1 MQKRMNNLKFINMK
15 YFTTVLIF
23 LTVFTLQAQDKDAQ
37 GRIKIDG
44 VAAVIGKNIVLN
56 SDIDKYKKEFEAQA
70 QKKIEI
76 SNCEII
82 EELMIQ
88 KLIAHHAVI
97 DSIEVSDAEV
107 NGDVENKIN
116 YFTQQV
122 GSMESVLE
130 LYGFDDEEDLRN
142 ELFKITKESML
153 IRREKA
159 SIVENIDVTPEEV
172 RAYYKSL
179 EVANQLPEFPSEVE
193 LAQIVLHLEPSEAEV
208 ERVISKLNEIKK
220 EIEDGYSFKLKA
232 MINSDDP
239 AVSHQGPGSGGKY
252 TITRQSGFIKEFK
265 EVAFSLEEGE
275 ISDPFKSD
283 FGYHILQVN
292 KIKGQER
299 DVSHILITPKNT
311 EAEIEAA
318 NTKLQSIREQVL
330 NNEITFEEAVV
341 KYSDDKETKNN
352 KGLII
357 NPNTNDTRF
366 DLTRMQPELYNRVAN
381 LKEGEITMPFF
392 EDNRGE
398 KSHKIILLKS
408 KTETHTADFTKD
420 YEKIQELAL
429 QKKQEE
435 VIEKWVNTKIADT
448 YVKLNKE
455 FKDCNF
461 KNNWNKN

>member
-1 MQKRMNNLKFINMK
+1 MNHKH
-15 YFTTVLIF
+15 
-23 LTVFTLQAQDKDAQ
+23 
-37 GRIKIDG
+37 
-44 VAAVIGKNIVLN
+44 
-56 SDIDKYKKEFEAQA
+56 KK
-70 QKKIEI
+70 KLEI

-107 NGDVENKIN
+107 NDDVDRKVN

-122 GSMESVLE
+122 GSMENVLE
-130 LYGFDDEEDLRN
+130 LYGFDDEEDLRS

-179 EVANQLPEFPSEVE
+179 EVANQLPEFTAEVE
-193 LAQIVLHLEPSEAEV
+193 LAQIVLNLEPSEAEV

-232 MINSDDP
+232 LINSDDP

-292 KIKGQER
+292 KVKGQER

-311 EAEIEAA
+311 DAEIEAA
-318 NTKLQSIREQVL
+318 NTKLQRVREQVL
-330 NNEITFEEAVV
+330 NNEITFEEAVLQ
-341 KYSDDKETKNN
+341 YSDDKETKNN

-357 NPNTNDTRF
+357 NPQTNDTRF

-398 KSHKIILLKS
+398 KTHKIILLKS
-408 KTETHTADFTKD
+408 KTDTHIADFTKD

-448 YVKLNKE
+448 YIKLNRE
-455 FKDCNF
+455 FKDCSY
-461 KNNWNKN
+461 KNNWSKN

>member
-1 MQKRMNNLKFINMK
+1 
-15 YFTTVLIF
+15 
-23 LTVFTLQAQDKDAQ
+23 
-37 GRIKIDG
+37 
-44 VAAVIGKNIVLN
+44 
-56 SDIDKYKKEFEAQA
+56 
-70 QKKIEI
+70 
-76 SNCEII
+76 
-82 EELMIQ
+82 MIQ

-107 NGDVENKIN
+107 NDDVDRKVN

-122 GSMESVLE
+122 GSMENVLE
-130 LYGFDDEEDLRN
+130 LYGFDDEEDLRS

-179 EVANQLPEFPSEVE
+179 EVANQLPEFTAEVE
-193 LAQIVLHLEPSEAEV
+193 LAQIVLNLEPSEAEV

-232 MINSDDP
+232 LINSDDP

-292 KIKGQER
+292 KVKGQER

-311 EAEIEAA
+311 DAEIEAA
-318 NTKLQSIREQVL
+318 NTKLQRVREQVL
-330 NNEITFEEAVV
+330 NNEITFEEAVLQ
-341 KYSDDKETKNN
+341 YSDDKETKNN

-357 NPNTNDTRF
+357 NPQTNDTRF

-398 KSHKIILLKS
+398 KTHKIILLKS
-408 KTETHTADFTKD
+408 KTDTHIADFTKD

-448 YVKLNKE
+448 YIKLNRE
-455 FKDCNF
+455 FKDCSY
-461 KNNWNKN
+461 KNNWSKN